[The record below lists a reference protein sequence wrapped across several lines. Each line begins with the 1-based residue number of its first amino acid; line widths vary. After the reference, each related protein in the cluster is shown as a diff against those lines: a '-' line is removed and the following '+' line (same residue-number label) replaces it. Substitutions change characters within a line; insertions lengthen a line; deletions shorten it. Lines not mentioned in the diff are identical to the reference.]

1 MAPAANLKSNDYY
14 EVLGV
19 ARDAS
24 ESEITKAYRK
34 LAQKHHPDKNIN
46 RKQQAEEEFKCIAE
60 AYEVLTDPEKRKN
73 YDQFG
78 KDGLQGG
85 GNPGAANMSPDQAEM
100 FFKMFGGQPGGGT
113 TRVVFSGGPGEGMD
127 VDGIDLSE
135 IFMSMGL
142 GGMGGM
148 GGMGGNMG
156 NGMSNGFGG
165 FGFGGFGGMPG
176 FGMNGMNGMGGM
188 GGMGTSHSSRR
199 SQGRGVI
206 KAGEMVIVHSL
217 NKAKEHNGKRGHV
230 SGFDAQRS
238 RYEVRLED
246 EPQVIHV
253 RPENL
258 TQQCSVKVHGLTS
271 RPELNGK
278 TGQIVGFDA
287 QKGRYSVLVQGGH
300 GLGSAPTSAL
310 EVSLQGR
317 NCILKTGTCVRL
329 HGLNKAELNGCRAE
343 VMEVDVPA
351 GRYLVHLQNGKQ
363 IKVKFENVL
372 F

>member
-1 MAPAANLKSNDYY
+1 MTL
-14 EVLGV
+14 
-19 ARDAS
+19 
-24 ESEITKAYRK
+24 
-34 LAQKHHPDKNIN
+34 LAE
-46 RKQQAEEEFKCIAE
+46 R
-60 AYEVLTDPEKRKN
+60 
-73 YDQFG
+73 
-78 KDGLQGG
+78 
-85 GNPGAANMSPDQAEM
+85 
-100 FFKMFGGQPGGGT
+100 
-113 TRVVFSGGPGEGMD
+113 
-127 VDGIDLSE
+127 
-135 IFMSMGL
+135 
-142 GGMGGM
+142 
-148 GGMGGNMG
+148 
-156 NGMSNGFGG
+156 
-165 FGFGGFGGMPG
+165 
-176 FGMNGMNGMGGM
+176 
-188 GGMGTSHSSRR
+188 
-199 SQGRGVI
+199 
-206 KAGEMVIVHSL
+206 
-217 NKAKEHNGKRGHV
+217 KEHNGKRGHV

-317 NCILKTGTCVRL
+317 NCILKTGNLSCILHTSLTCVRL